1 MTQKQQTTTTGQYNQ
16 GSMGVFNQLQPQF
29 GQAIGSEITNPYS
42 NMFFNQQLGMGQQQL
57 GAQGASANQAL
68 LQRGQALGMQANSPL
83 MQSQM
88 GMNQRAGMAG
98 QSNLYNNLLMQAGQ
112 MRQSA
117 LGMAGSYKPL
127 QTGQTQMQT
136 VSGTGSW
143 LPQIVGGALGAATS
157 AFTGGMMGGG
167 GGGGG
172 SSPFSQMPGDYAN
185 QPTGNLPTGGMD
197 MNSPFWG
204 LQQQGQP

>member
-16 GSMGVFNQLQPQF
+16 PSMGVFNQLTPQF

-68 LQRGQALGMQANSPL
+68 LQRAQAMGVQGNSPL
-83 MQSQM
+83 MMSQM
-88 GMNQRAGMAG
+88 GQNQRAGMAG
-98 QSNLYNNLLMQAGQ
+98 QSNLFNNLLMQAGQ

-117 LGMAGSYKPL
+117 LGMAGSYRPL
-127 QTGQTQMQT
+127 QTGQVGVEQT
-136 VSGTGSW
+136 SGLGSW
-143 LPQIVGGALGAATS
+143 LPQLAGAGLGAAG
-157 AFTGGMMGGG
+157 AFFGKQQSQGP
-167 GGGGG
+167 G
-172 SSPFSQMPGDYAN
+172 STYPGASYMPGDYQN
-185 QPTGNLPTGGMD
+185 QPTGNLPMD
-197 MNSPFWG
+197 SQLNMGSPFWG